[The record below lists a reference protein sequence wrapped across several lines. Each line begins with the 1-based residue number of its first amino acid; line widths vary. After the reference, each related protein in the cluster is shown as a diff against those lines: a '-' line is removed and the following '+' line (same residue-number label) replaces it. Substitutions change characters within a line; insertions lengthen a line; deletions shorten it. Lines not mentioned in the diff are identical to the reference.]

1 MKFMEQRQSLIM
13 LLCILGE
20 PALVSRMQNN
30 NTNLDFNYSGEIHWK
45 QFWIP
50 TVLVSG
56 LVILSYYHYLAFHV
70 LAEFF
75 TVGVAITM
83 FVVIWHTYDFSKNHF
98 LMYLAAG
105 YLWLG
110 GLDVIHTL
118 LYYGMPT
125 AMDKGNFTSQF
136 WIGTRFLESVLLLTS
151 TLFISKSLN
160 RKFVVAL
167 FGIISGGL
175 AAAILLGLFPDTFI
189 DGSGLTRFKVFSEYL
204 IITILLFAMI
214 QIRRHRYQFD
224 CSIYKL
230 ILICIGLTI
239 GAELAFTFYV
249 DMYGLSNLA
258 GHIFKIYSFWVIY
271 IAIIRT
277 SLVAP
282 FRILNHDLQ
291 ELYERNQEAQRL
303 AKLGHW
309 SLDLINDRLTWSD
322 EIFRIFEI
330 DKKTFPASYEA
341 FIAAIHPDDRE
352 KVNVAFQKSLD
363 EKNYYEVEHRLLLQ
377 DGRVKYVIEQGR
389 SIYNDAGE
397 PINSIGTVLD
407 ITERKIIENE
417 LVKNRQELVIANQ
430 SLESEIEKRTIELR
444 QAKDAAEKAS
454 EVKTQFLANMSHELR
469 TPMNAIVGY
478 NSLLSKTELSDKQ
491 KDFVNK
497 AKKASKLLLELIQ
510 DILDYSQIDQGS
522 FSADSAKFNLVK
534 KLDPVIAN
542 FAELA
547 REKDIQFSV
556 DFEEEIP
563 TELIGDPDHLNRV
576 ISKVTDNAIKFT
588 GPGGFVGISI
598 GKEHETEKQIMLRII
613 IKDSGIGIKKDH
625 LDTLFEIFTQADG
638 SSTREYGGTGM
649 GLPIVKEIIDAM
661 HGTIRVESAHSTG
674 TSVHITLPF
683 EKEQTPGMDVDHK

>member
-1 MKFMEQRQSLIM
+1 M

-30 NTNLDFNYSGEIHWK
+30 NTNPDFNYSGEIHWK

-522 FSADSAKFNLVK
+522 FSANSAKFNLVK

-547 REKDIQFSV
+547 REKDIQFFV

>member
-1 MKFMEQRQSLIM
+1 
-13 LLCILGE
+13 
-20 PALVSRMQNN
+20 LVSRMQNN

-175 AAAILLGLFPDTFI
+175 AAVILLGLFPDTFI

-389 SIYNDAGE
+389 STYNDAGE
-397 PINSIGTVLD
+397 PINSIGTMLD